1 MLGASPK
8 AKKGATVKFGSM
20 KNPPPV
26 VAAAGGAAAA
36 AGGKVPAEEV
46 WEVRP
51 GGMLVQKRG
60 GGADEE
66 PVNVKPVPTI
76 RVKVKHA
83 GITHEIYINSQAS
96 FGELKKMVAAR
107 TGLHPD
113 DQKVMY
119 KDKERDSKAFLDM
132 AGVKDRSKLV
142 VVEDPEARA
151 RRLIEE
157 RRNGHLEKA
166 AKAVAAVTAEVDK
179 LAPKVTRTPHCSPI
193 HSIHGDADAE
203 VYSRLLLTP
212 IGWLVGRQVAALDAS
227 VRKGEKVAENDVVQ
241 VTELL
246 MNELL
251 KLDAVVADGDVK
263 AQRRLQVKRVQKY
276 VETLDAVMA
285 KNAAIVR
292 KSGDKLTSKQH
303 QHPPARQQ
311 QPPPAR
317 QQQQQQQQAHHHH
330 HYQQQ
335 QQPSGQTRWEMFD
348 LLSSLPSTSSASS
361 TTTVSSTAS
370 SGAPPPPPPANRL
383 DWMLF

>member
-8 AKKGATVKFGSM
+8 AKKGATAKFGSM
-20 KNPPPV
+20 KNPPV
-26 VAAAGGAAAA
+26 VAAVAAPA
-36 AGGKVPAEEV
+36 AGGKVPAAEV

-60 GGADEE
+60 GAADDE

-157 RRNGHLEKA
+157 RRNGRLEKA

-179 LAPKVTRTPHCSPI
+179 LAPKV
-193 HSIHGDADAE
+193 
-203 VYSRLLLTP
+203 
-212 IGWLVGRQVAALDAS
+212 AALDAS
-227 VRKGEKVAENDVVQ
+227 VRKGDKVAENDVAQ

-263 AQRRLQVKRVQKY
+263 AQRRMQVKRVQKY

-292 KSGDKLTSKQH
+292 RSGEKLSKQK
-303 QHPPARQQ
+303 QQQQQ
-311 QPPPAR
+311 QPPP
-317 QQQQQQQQAHHHH
+317 QPHHQH
-330 HYQQQ
+330 
-335 QQPSGQTRWEMFD
+335 QQPQQPAQTRWEMFD

-370 SGAPPPPPPANRL
+370 SGAPPANRL

>member
-20 KNPPPV
+20 KNPPPPPV
-26 VAAAGGAAAA
+26 VGAAAGAAAAA

-179 LAPKVTRTPHCSPI
+179 LAPKV
-193 HSIHGDADAE
+193 
-203 VYSRLLLTP
+203 
-212 IGWLVGRQVAALDAS
+212 AALDAS

-292 KSGDKLTSKQH
+292 KSGEKLTSKQH
-303 QHPPARQQ
+303 HHPPARQQQQ

-317 QQQQQQQQAHHHH
+317 QQQQQQQQAHQHH
-330 HYQQQ
+330 
-335 QQPSGQTRWEMFD
+335 QQPAAGQTRWEMFD

-370 SGAPPPPPPANRL
+370 SGAPPPLPPPANRL

>member
-8 AKKGATVKFGSM
+8 SRKGAPVKLGST
-20 KNPPPV
+20 KEAPAA
-26 VAAAGGAAAA
+26 VAVATGGGN
-36 AGGKVPAEEV
+36 GGKVPAEEV

-60 GGADEE
+60 GGGGAGDDE
-66 PVNVKPVPTI
+66 PSPNVKPVPTI

-83 GITHEIYINSQAS
+83 GVTHEIYISSEAS
-96 FGELKKMVAAR
+96 FGELKKLVAAK

-113 DQKVMY
+113 DQKVLY

-132 AGVKDRSKLV
+132 AGVKDRSKVV

-166 AKAVAAVTAEVDK
+166 ARAVAAVTAGVDK
-179 LAPKVTRTPHCSPI
+179 LAPK
-193 HSIHGDADAE
+193 
-203 VYSRLLLTP
+203 
-212 IGWLVGRQVAALDAS
+212 VAALDAS

-263 AQRRLQVKRVQKY
+263 AQRRMQVKRVQKY
-276 VETLDAVMA
+276 VETLDAVA
-285 KNAAIVR
+285 VKNAVIIR
-292 KSGDKLTSKQH
+292 KSSEKAAPKPA
-303 QHPPARQQ
+303 PPPQQQ
-311 QPPPAR
+311 QPR
-317 QQQQQQQQAHHHH
+317 HQHHQQQQQQG
-330 HYQQQ
+330 
-335 QQPSGQTRWEMFD
+335 PTRWEMFD

-370 SGAPPPPPPANRL
+370 SGAPPTNRL
-383 DWMLF
+383 DWML

>member
-8 AKKGATVKFGSM
+8 AKKGASVKLGSM
-20 KNPPPV
+20 KNTP
-26 VAAAGGAAAA
+26 VAAAGAGAL
-36 AGGKVPAEEV
+36 AGAKVPAEEV

-60 GGADEE
+60 GALSDDE
-66 PVNVKPVPTI
+66 PSANVKPVPTI

-83 GITHEIYINSQAS
+83 GITHEIYISSEAS

-113 DQKVMY
+113 DQKVLY

-166 AKAVAAVTAEVDK
+166 AKAVSAVTAEVDK
-179 LAPKVTRTPHCSPI
+179 VAPK
-193 HSIHGDADAE
+193 
-203 VYSRLLLTP
+203 
-212 IGWLVGRQVAALDAS
+212 VAALDAS
-227 VRKGEKVAENDVVQ
+227 VRKGEKVAESDVVQ

-263 AQRRLQVKRVQKY
+263 AQRRMQVKRVQKY
-276 VETLDAVMA
+276 VETLDAVMV
-285 KNAAIVR
+285 KNAAIAR
-292 KSGDKLTSKQH
+292 KSTEKVAK
-303 QHPPARQQ
+303 
-311 QPPPAR
+311 
-317 QQQQQQQQAHHHH
+317 
-330 HYQQQ
+330 QQQ
-335 QQPSGQTRWEMFD
+335 QQPPQPRQQPRQQQSQHQQQPAAAQTRWEMFD

-361 TTTVSSTAS
+361 TTTVCSKAS
-370 SGAPPPPPPANRL
+370 SGAPPANRL

>member
-8 AKKGATVKFGSM
+8 AKKGATAKFGSM
-20 KNPPPV
+20 KNTPVV
-26 VAAAGGAAAA
+26 VAAAVAAAA
-36 AGGKVPAEEV
+36 AGGKVPAAEV

-60 GGADEE
+60 GAADDE

-157 RRNGHLEKA
+157 RRNGRLEKA

-179 LAPKVTRTPHCSPI
+179 LAPKV
-193 HSIHGDADAE
+193 
-203 VYSRLLLTP
+203 
-212 IGWLVGRQVAALDAS
+212 AALDAS
-227 VRKGEKVAENDVVQ
+227 VRKGEKVAENDVAQ

-263 AQRRLQVKRVQKY
+263 AQRRMQVKRVQKY

-285 KNAAIVR
+285 KNSAIVR
-292 KSGDKLTSKQH
+292 KSGEKLSKH
-303 QHPPARQQ
+303 QQ
-311 QPPPAR
+311 QPP
-317 QQQQQQQQAHHHH
+317 
-330 HYQQQ
+330 
-335 QQPSGQTRWEMFD
+335 QQPHHQHQQPQQPAQTRWEMFD

-370 SGAPPPPPPANRL
+370 SGAPPPNRL